1 MNTVE
6 PTTSQSLGRDLLFAA
21 RYYLGGR
28 RGLLLLGAIAAV
40 AGVASSWSWL
50 VAAGIAPLLLS
61 VAPCVAMCALGLCM
75 HRATGNSCAAQKGAP
90 DSDRLPASGP
100 PAEVSSTGGRSTI
113 DQGPL
118 A

>member
-50 VAAGIAPLLLS
+50 VAAGIAPPLRGALRRH
-61 VAPCVAMCALGLCM
+61 VRAGPVHAPGDGQLVRSPEG
-75 HRATGNSCAAQKGAP
+75 RAG
-90 DSDRLPASGP
+90 
-100 PAEVSSTGGRSTI
+100 
-113 DQGPL
+113 
-118 A
+118 